1 VSFFG
6 SCIARRR
13 FRVSE
18 GLPGCAT
25 LRSVGDAAEG
35 IGRVGTGD
43 WEGTDDAREDAAT
56 LVVSATGPPICAGG
70 SAEHTAL
77 YSAHVK
83 ICDSRSRSAVSA
95 PLFI

>member
-1 VSFFG
+1 MTLEKSREKKQAKMCVTIVESY
-6 SCIARRR
+6 RRSH
-13 FRVSE
+13 F
-18 GLPGCAT
+18 PY
-25 LRSVGDAAEG
+25 
-35 IGRVGTGD
+35 